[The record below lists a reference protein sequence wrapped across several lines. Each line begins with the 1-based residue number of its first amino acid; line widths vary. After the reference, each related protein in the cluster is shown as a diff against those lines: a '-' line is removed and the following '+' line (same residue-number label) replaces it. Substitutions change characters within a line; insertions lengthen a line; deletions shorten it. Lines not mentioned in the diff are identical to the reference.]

1 MAAGDEE
8 RLAEMRRLAV
18 DLALNG
24 DTEKAKE
31 VTALGKAME
40 AQIER
45 EKKKDCGDPSCAS
58 SVTHSAA
65 NDRPGR

>member
-18 DLALNG
+18 DLAVNG

-31 VTALGKAME
+31 ITSLGKALE
-40 AQIER
+40 EQIKN
-45 EKKKDCGDPSCAS
+45 EKKK
-58 SVTHSAA
+58 
-65 NDRPGR
+65 